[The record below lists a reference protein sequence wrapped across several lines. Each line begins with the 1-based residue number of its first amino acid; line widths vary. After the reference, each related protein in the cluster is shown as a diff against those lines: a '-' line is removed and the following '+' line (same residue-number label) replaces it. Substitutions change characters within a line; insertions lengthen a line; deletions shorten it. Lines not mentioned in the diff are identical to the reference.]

1 MQLNG
6 IKQNKT
12 ENIYQ
17 IQNYSNISGYNW
29 ESGSI
34 FKCEPSLVIVQLK

>member
-12 ENIYQ
+12 ENIHQ
-17 IQNYSNISGYNW
+17 IQNYNNISGYNW

-34 FKCEPSLVIVQLK
+34 FK